1 MQKTPRHVKSGQQ
14 EPRHSA
20 GGCVLSGEL
29 SFEIPA
35 DAGGGYQWGILSS
48 DKTIRQSGGGPL
60 GGGGRQGG
68 FPVPEPGAR
77 QSWGQAR
84 TTLMRDMS
92 IAYAWSL
99 GVAKPVFQS
108 WRQHTQV
115 KAMRIIMR
123 RDDTIDRGRGWD
135 WKRQKQRDRGTAQ
148 I

>member
-48 DKTIRQSGGGPL
+48 DKDNQTIWGWAL
-60 GGGGRQGG
+60 GGGGNQGG
-68 FPVPEPGAR
+68 FSVPEPGAR

-84 TTLMRDMS
+84 TTLRDMS
-92 IAYAWSL
+92 TAYAWLLVWPS
-99 GVAKPVFQS
+99 
-108 WRQHTQV
+108 
-115 KAMRIIMR
+115 
-123 RDDTIDRGRGWD
+123 
-135 WKRQKQRDRGTAQ
+135 
-148 I
+148 